1 MNDRET
7 RQILS
12 QLQEFLDEISAIQNL
27 LTTPGILGKFPDEQQ
42 KKEFKQFRLEW
53 KKLVNQTR
61 IDLASIL
68 VSELQANELELNKGI
83 DAIVQEIQILNDT
96 VAFLNLLGKTI
107 EILQKI
113 IIL

>member
-1 MNDRET
+1 MNDQET

-42 KKEFKQFRLEW
+42 KKQFKKFRIEW

-68 VSELQANELELNKGI
+68 VSELQANEVELNKGI
-83 DAIVQEIQILNDT
+83 DAIAQEIQQLDDT

-113 IIL
+113 IIV